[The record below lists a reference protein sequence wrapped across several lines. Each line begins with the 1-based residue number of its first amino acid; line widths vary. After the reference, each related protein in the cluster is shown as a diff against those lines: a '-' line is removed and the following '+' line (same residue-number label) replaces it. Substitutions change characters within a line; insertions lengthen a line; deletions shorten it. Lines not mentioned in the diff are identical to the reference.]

1 MTRRLEAVAAIAAL
15 LAAGPIL
22 AKDKNKPPDLHTF
35 TLAVEARW
43 GAGPGPEA
51 FRADVERALAAT
63 ASRGCVAEVTAGAD
77 AVHGGASDLVLIATL
92 EGFVEEVRFDDS
104 LATAVT
110 PGEPTQELRRV
121 AISDLDNTLQLSVRD
136 GAREVASKSFHADVH
151 YRPMYVGE
159 NPQETARQRLIE
171 RISDETKKL
180 LCKTDGKLAARVRE
194 ESSAR

>member
-1 MTRRLEAVAAIAAL
+1 MTRRSRIAAAAAL
-15 LAAGPIL
+15 LAASPLL
-22 AKDKNKPPDLHTF
+22 AKDKNKPPDLQTF

-43 GAGPGPEA
+43 GEGAGPEA
-51 FRADVERALAAT
+51 FRADIERALAAS
-63 ASRGCVAEVTAGAD
+63 AGRGCVAEVTAGAD
-77 AVHGGASDLVLIATL
+77 AVHEGASDLVLIATL

-104 LATAVT
+104 LATAVA

-121 AISDLDNTLQLSVRD
+121 AIADLDNTLQLSVRE
-136 GAREVASKSFHADVH
+136 GAHEVASKSFHADVH

-159 NPQETARQRLIE
+159 NPQETARQRIIE

-194 ESSAR
+194 ASSAR